1 MALNLLLHKWRQC
14 VKNINQIDEIK
25 TFITTNNKK
34 IFNKIELLG
43 CNIDVECKK
52 VANAHLKEKSVYLR
66 VIIRPYDLSRNSAI
80 KLCTFKSF
88 AYKVAKPKRGKKSY
102 YILRLNNIILKIYLK
117 IIYLRLKFFKKDF
130 FKDNIIDLFFKI
142 CFSSDFNLKQNVYK
156 GHDISWIPILLI
168 AVVMLITAII
178 SAYWDITIS
187 RDLGW
192 W

>member
-1 MALNLLLHKWRQC
+1 MQKGAPFWLAKSIALGIHTKKFNCAEGANIFGALLL
-14 VKNINQIDEIK
+14 
-25 TFITTNNKK
+25 TF
-34 IFNKIELLG
+34 LL
-43 CNIDVECKK
+43 DKHT
-52 VANAHLKEKSVYLR
+52 NAHLKEKSVYLR

-88 AYKVAKPKRGKKSY
+88 AYKVAKPKIGKKTY